1 MMGNLPG
8 GGVPAPSLE
17 EKIQQ
22 AIAVVRDPSTGM
34 PVKDLPLLRQ
44 VDVND
49 DGDVVITL
57 EPSSPVCPLIFK
69 LGDDIKQVVKGVEG
83 VRRLKFIIKGHQQK
97 ALVESYLAET

>member
-1 MMGNLPG
+1 
-8 GGVPAPSLE
+8 VTASLLS

-44 VDVND
+44 VAVND

-69 LGDDIKQVVKGVEG
+69 LGDDIKQAVKEVEG
-83 VRRLKFIIKGHQQK
+83 VRGLKFIIKGHKQK
-97 ALVESYLAET
+97 SLVESYLSES